1 MRINGRLLRPSSLAE
16 RRTMLSLGLTTTF
29 RCPRSENPYA
39 VARRLRRLA
48 EGKNT
53 DADHFRRLAA
63 KKTPMTS
70 PAELPDSRSNEER
83 AA

>member
-29 RCPRSENPYA
+29 RCPRCENPYA

-48 EGKNT
+48 EGKDT
-53 DADHFRRLAA
+53 DTHFLRQLGQ
-63 KKTPMTS
+63 KKTPPM
-70 PAELPDSRSNEER
+70 PAELPDSRSDEDR
-83 AA
+83 A

>member
-29 RCPRSENPYA
+29 RCPRTENPYA

-53 DADHFRRLAA
+53 DADYLRGIGQR
-63 KKTPMTS
+63 KRPTS
-70 PAELPDSRSNEER
+70 SPELPDSRPNEE
-83 AA
+83 AAA

>member
-16 RRTMLSLGLTTTF
+16 RRIMLSLGLTTTF

-39 VARRLRRLA
+39 FARRLRRLA

-53 DADHFRRLAA
+53 DAEYIRRIRLQ
-63 KKTPMTS
+63 KSPPTTP
-70 PAELPDSRSNEER
+70 PQLPDSRSNED
-83 AA
+83 AAA

>member
-48 EGKNT
+48 EGKST
-53 DADHFRRLAA
+53 DAEYIRRIGQQ
-63 KKTPMTS
+63 KMRPPS
-70 PAELPDSRSNEER
+70 PGQLPDSRSTED
-83 AA
+83 AAA